1 MDQKTYDQLV
11 DAANDARVDTNDK
24 EAITLY
30 RQALAQGGPRDTEAH
45 WMLGVSLINTDQQQ
59 EALDEFKLVLADYSD
74 GERANVLR
82 DKARAL
88 TRIKRYDE
96 ADKTISES
104 LKLLEASGD
113 RSEYGATVGFAARLK
128 LEQGKTAEALEEF
141 KKADELLKAAEN
153 RHFELYNKMHYAEA
167 LSEYGDKK
175 EAERV
180 LAEAE
185 ALIPQ
190 YGGEKHGKRAED
202 LRSKIAILVLLVG
215 VAGSTLTGFGAQGHD
230 ILQSNQQVSQ
240 QTQS

>member
-1 MDQKTYDQLV
+1 MEPKSYDQLV
-11 DAANDARVDTNDK
+11 DAANDARIATEDA
-24 EAITLY
+24 EAIKLY
-30 RQALAQGGPRDTEAH
+30 HEALTIGGPRDTEAH
-45 WMLGVSLINTDQQQ
+45 WMLGVSLINTDKHQ
-59 EALDEFKLVLADYSD
+59 EALEEFEFVLADCSD

-96 ADKTISES
+96 ADETIAEA

-113 RSEYGATVGFAARLK
+113 KSEYGATVGFAARLK
-128 LEQGKTAEALEEF
+128 LDQGKTAEALEEF
-141 KKADELLKAAEN
+141 KQADELLKAADN

-167 LSEYGDKK
+167 LNEYGDKK
-175 EAERV
+175 ETERV
-180 LAEAE
+180 LSEAE

-215 VAGSTLTGFGAQGHD
+215 VAGSTLTGLGTPNHVSTQAH
-230 ILQSNQQVSQ
+230 QQVHQQSQ
-240 QTQS
+240 V

>member
-1 MDQKTYDQLV
+1 MQPESYDQLI
-11 DAANDARVDTNDK
+11 DAANDARLATKDA
-24 EAITLY
+24 EAIKLY
-30 RQALAQGGPRDTEAH
+30 REALAIGGPRDTEAH
-45 WMLGVSLINTDQQQ
+45 WMLGVSLINTDKHQ
-59 EALDEFKLVLADYSD
+59 EALQEFEFVLSDCSD

-96 ADKTISES
+96 ADKVIAES

-113 RSEYGATVGFAARLK
+113 KSEYGATVGFAARLK
-128 LEQGKTAEALEEF
+128 LDQGKTAEAIDEF
-141 KKADELLKAAEN
+141 RQADELLKASDN
-153 RHFELYNKMHYAEA
+153 RRFELYNKMHYAEA

-202 LRSKIAILVLLVG
+202 LRNKIAILVLLVG
-215 VAGSTLTGFGAQGHD
+215 VAGSTLAGLGAQGHD
-230 ILQSNQQVSQ
+230 IPQSNQQASQ

>member
-1 MDQKTYDQLV
+1 MEPKSYEELI
-11 DAANDARVDTNDK
+11 DAANDARLATQDG
-24 EAITLY
+24 EAIKLY
-30 RQALAQGGPRDTEAH
+30 REALTIGGPRDFEAH
-45 WMLGVSLINTDQQQ
+45 WMLGVSLINTDKHQ
-59 EALDEFKLVLADYSD
+59 EALEEFEFVLADCSD

-88 TRIKRYDE
+88 TRLKKFDDANE
-96 ADKTISES
+96 AINES

-113 RSEYGATVGFAARLK
+113 KSEYGATVGFAARLK
-128 LEQGKTAEALEEF
+128 LDQGKTIEALDEF
-141 KKADELLKAAEN
+141 KQADELLKAADN

-190 YGGEKHGKRAED
+190 YGGDKHTERATK
-202 LRSKIAILVLLVG
+202 LREEVK
-215 VAGSTLTGFGAQGHD
+215 TK
-230 ILQSNQQVSQ
+230 
-240 QTQS
+240 

>member
-1 MDQKTYDQLV
+1 MQSKPYEELI
-11 DAANDARVDTNDK
+11 DAANDARIGANDN
-24 EAITLY
+24 EAIKLY
-30 RQALAQGGPRDTEAH
+30 REALAVGGPRDTEAH
-45 WMLGVSLINTDQQQ
+45 WMLGVGLINTDKHQ
-59 EALDEFKLVLADYSD
+59 EALEEFEFVLTDSSD

>member
-1 MDQKTYDQLV
+1 MEPKSYAQLI
-11 DAANDARVDTNDK
+11 DAANDARLATEDV
-24 EAITLY
+24 EAINLY
-30 RQALAQGGPRDTEAH
+30 REALAIGGPRDTEAH
-45 WMLGVSLINTDQQQ
+45 WMLGVSLINTGKFD
-59 EALDEFKLVLADYSD
+59 EALKEFELVLADCSD

-96 ADKTISES
+96 ADKAIAES

-113 RSEYGATVGFAARLK
+113 NSEYAATVGFAARLK
-128 LEQGKTAEALEEF
+128 LDQGKTAEALEEF
-141 KKADELLKAAEN
+141 KQADELLKAAEN

-180 LAEAE
+180 LTEAE

-202 LRSKIAILVLLVG
+202 LREE
-215 VAGSTLTGFGAQGHD
+215 
-230 ILQSNQQVSQ
+230 LQ
-240 QTQS
+240 TK

>member
-1 MDQKTYDQLV
+1 MQPQTYDQII
-11 DAANDARVDTNDK
+11 DAANDARIATNDS
-24 EAITLY
+24 EAIDLY
-30 RQALAQGGPRDTEAH
+30 REALAIGGARDTEAH
-45 WMLGVSLINTDQQQ
+45 WMLGVSLINTDKHQ
-59 EALDEFKLVLADYSD
+59 EALDEFEFVLADCSD

-96 ADKTISES
+96 ADDTISES

-113 RSEYGATVGFAARLK
+113 KSEYGATVGFAARLK
-128 LEQGKTAEALEEF
+128 LDQGKTAEALEQF
-141 KKADELLKAAEN
+141 KKADELLKAADN

-180 LAEAE
+180 LTEAE

-215 VAGSTLTGFGAQGHD
+215 VAGSTLAGLGAQ
-230 ILQSNQQVSQ
+230 SNVSTPAQQQVRQQSQ
-240 QTQS
+240 V

>member
-1 MDQKTYDQLV
+1 MQHKSYEEII
-11 DAANDARVDTNDK
+11 DAANDARIATNDN
-24 EAITLY
+24 EAIKLY
-30 RQALAQGGPRDTEAH
+30 REALAIGGSRDTEAH
-45 WMLGVSLINTDQQQ
+45 WMLGVSLINTDKHQ
-59 EALDEFKLVLADYSD
+59 EALEEFEFVLADCSD

-88 TRIKRYDE
+88 TRLKRYEE
-96 ADKTISES
+96 ADKAIAES

-113 RSEYGATVGFAARLK
+113 KSEYGATVGFAARLK
-128 LEQGKTAEALEEF
+128 LDQGKTAEALEEF
-141 KKADELLKAAEN
+141 KQADELLKAADN

-180 LAEAE
+180 LTEAE

-215 VAGSTLTGFGAQGHD
+215 VAGTALTGLGVQGHTATPTQQQAHQ
-230 ILQSNQQVSQ
+230 QSQV
-240 QTQS
+240 